1 MRYSLRIDSSGKAVR
16 GVKIQMASPLD
27 VTQGML
33 INVSIQSGMADNY
46 IYRGDQW
53 YSTQQP

>member
-1 MRYSLRIDSSGKAVR
+1 MNHSLRIDSNGKTVR
-16 GVKIQMASPLD
+16 GVKIQTASPLD

-33 INVSIQSGMADNY
+33 INVSIQSGIADNY

-53 YSTQQP
+53 YRIQQP